1 MNKALYILPFL
12 ILMAVIS
19 CDNKKGL
26 IEPKTAPLPAN
37 ACDSIR
43 YTNAAK
49 FILDKNCGSCHS
61 GPFPN
66 GGFDLTTYN
75 TAKVPATTGR
85 ISDRI
90 TNANNPMPPFG
101 LMPQDKVDSL
111 MCWINKGAP
120 Q

>member
-1 MNKALYILPFL
+1 MNKAAYILTFL
-12 ILMAVIS
+12 VVIAVIS

-26 IEPKTAPLPAN
+26 IQPKAAPLPVN

-43 YTNAAK
+43 YNNAAK
-49 FILDKNCGSCHS
+49 FILNAHCGSCHS

-66 GGFDLTTYN
+66 GGYDLTTYA
-75 TAKVPATTGR
+75 TAKVPAASGR

-111 MCWINKGAP
+111 MCWINKGEP

>member
-26 IEPKTAPLPAN
+26 IQPKAVPIPVN

-49 FILDKNCGSCHS
+49 LILNKNCGSCHS

-66 GGFDLTTYN
+66 GGYDLTTYA
-75 TAKVPATTGR
+75 TAKVPALNGR
-85 ISDRI
+85 IADRI
-90 TNANNPMPPFG
+90 TNTGNPMPPFG
-101 LMPQDKVDSL
+101 LMPQDKIDSL